1 MSLYSADAFL
11 RFPPGY
17 GIPIQKNT
25 VLSGH
30 LPMSTV
36 GSLKLPHC
44 VRGGGCGRLAKC
56 TGTYLLLSR
65 GTTEVVGGPGQP
77 GEKSHDFLGSGTT
90 KNPDIV
96 LTAVWLVE
104 TCRFSNNFGKF

>member
-1 MSLYSADAFL
+1 MGDLLSALERIFCC
-11 RFPPGY
+11 PEG
-17 GIPIQKNT
+17 Q
-25 VLSGH
+25 
-30 LPMSTV
+30 
-36 GSLKLPHC
+36 LKLL
-44 VRGGGCGRLAKC
+44 G
-56 TGTYLLLSR
+56 
-65 GTTEVVGGPGQP
+65 EPGQP